1 MHVQPQQQFLTTCS
15 PTWRPRTPRCTPQRA
30 PQHSAPRSVLRHPAT
45 MTLVKSGWPRRAV
58 GSPVCHPEGAIVHSV
73 LGVNGTSEASSGMRR
88 ASGVSNCERVGPQTL
103 SRPIC
108 ARVHCAR
115 AGLGCAGLAP
125 PARSP
130 PLPPSGGRVPIGGAP
145 SLGRSRSPHR
155 RHGVKLA
162 TSTTPRVPEMVQ
174 VATGHSPLRGFPR
187 IGEASRM
194 PIIPVAP
201 L

>member
-1 MHVQPQQQFLTTCS
+1 ML
-15 PTWRPRTPRCTPQRA
+15 R
-30 PQHSAPRSVLRHPAT
+30 RSAT
-45 MTLVKSGWPRRAV
+45 MTLVTSGWPRRAV
-58 GSPVCHPEGAIVHSV
+58 GSPVCHPEGATIHSV
-73 LGVNGTSEASSGMRR
+73 LGVNGTSVASSGTRR
-88 ASGVSNCERVGPQTL
+88 VGGASNGERVGPRTL

-108 ARVHCAR
+108 VRARCAR

-125 PARSP
+125 PAPLP
-130 PLPPSGGRVPIGGAP
+130 PLPPSGGRALIGGAP
-145 SLGRSRSPHR
+145 SHGRSRSPHR

-162 TSTTPRVPEMVQ
+162 TSITPRVPEMVQ

-187 IGEASRM
+187 IGEVSRM